1 MCSESACVNQLIIS
15 TPKHNQKVSCF
26 LSHNTLHYDSQ
37 SEDEELCKIDDD
49 EEDEHLVKVHLDED
63 ERLAKIQQE
72 EEERLA
78 KIQQEDECLAKIQQE
93 DERLAKAQLEE
104 DEQLARAIQ
113 ESLKIGSPPQY
124 DNGSSILSFPH
135 LFPPGYR

>member
-1 MCSESACVNQLIIS
+1 MCSESECVKQLIIS
-15 TPKHNQKVSCF
+15 TPNIAKRSHVF
-26 LSHNTLHYDSQ
+26 LSHNTLDYDSQ
-37 SEDEELCKIDDD
+37 SEDEELCKIDD
-49 EEDEHLVKVHLDED
+49 EEDEHLVKVHLEEE

-78 KIQQEDECLAKIQQE
+78 KIQQDERLAKIQQE

-113 ESLKIGSPPQY
+113 ESLKIGSPPRY
-124 DNGSSILSFPH
+124 DNDSSILSFPH